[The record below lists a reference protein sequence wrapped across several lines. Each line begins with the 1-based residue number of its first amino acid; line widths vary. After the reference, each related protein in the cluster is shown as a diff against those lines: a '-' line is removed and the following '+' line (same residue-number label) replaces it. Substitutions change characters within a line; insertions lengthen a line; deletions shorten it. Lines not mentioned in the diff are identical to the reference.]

1 MAFVLDNNQN
11 HYFCLNRK
19 RCFLSLLFFNCCLA
33 CIYYIHGQNLSQ
45 IERNVTSTKLVH
57 NNLNRISYAIQLN
70 KPIKFIRNIL
80 DSEYDQDDLVA
91 FYNIVDKEFSLG
103 LRCTRKTVQPQTIAK
118 TAAISNN
125 SNSTDGNR
133 TNNTPTTTTTAVR
146 YRQNSYL
153 TRL

>member
-1 MAFVLDNNQN
+1 MAFVFDTNQN
-11 HYFCLNRK
+11 RHFCLNRK

-33 CIYYIHGQNLSQ
+33 CIYYIHGQELSET
-45 IERNVTSTKLVH
+45 ERNVTSTKLVH
-57 NNLNRISYAIQLN
+57 NNLNRISYVIKLN
-70 KPIKFIRNIL
+70 KACEFIGNTL
-80 DSEYDQDDLVA
+80 DNEYNQDDLVV
-91 FYNIVDKEFSLG
+91 FYNTVDKEFSLG

-133 TNNTPTTTTTAVR
+133 TNSTPTTTTTTVR